1 VWNIFGDFGGL
12 LIWLLTSKRLE
23 LSVVGLDRNNGEE
36 EGIVLPTSVVETRV
50 LLSTKIQHEE
60 MARKKEV
67 KIENQIGNVVWIEDQ
82 EEVPNPFPSTS
93 VF

>member
-1 VWNIFGDFGGL
+1 
-12 LIWLLTSKRLE
+12 
-23 LSVVGLDRNNGEE
+23 VVGLDRNNGEE
-36 EGIVLPTSVVETRV
+36 ERVVLPTGVVETRV